1 MLTLIA
7 FGLSMAKDRLTD
19 KLAVILHADVAGSS
33 AAIGK
38 KDIRAIIEEA
48 FPGAI
53 ITEIEK
59 EKYRGKKVYEG
70 DFKHDGKKL
79 EAIISLE
86 GEIFKIGIDDKDLFC
101 AQKNNSARGPRLN
114 PVCLK
119 TL

>member
-1 MLTLIA
+1 
-7 FGLSMAKDRLTD
+7 MAKDRLTD
-19 KLAVILHADVAGSS
+19 KLAVILHADVAGSA

-38 KDIRAIIEEA
+38 KDIRAIIEDA

-86 GEIFKIGIDDKDLFC
+86 GEIIKVGIDDKDLFC
-101 AQKNNSARGPRLN
+101 AQKYNSARGPRLN

>member
-1 MLTLIA
+1 ME
-7 FGLSMAKDRLTD
+7 KDHLTD

-59 EKYRGKKVYEG
+59 EKYRGKMIYKG

-86 GEIFKIGIDDKDLFC
+86 CEIIKVGIDD
-101 AQKNNSARGPRLN
+101 
-114 PVCLK
+114 
-119 TL
+119 